1 MWHVV
6 IPEIGLPVGRPQTVV
21 VDVTPHTRLG
31 ARKFRIKT
39 TLRVYWD
46 QVVVDKSVQARTT
59 VEPIDVASA
68 ELRWRGYSTEIDT
81 GSDNPLTYDY
91 QRLAPTMDWKRLPGR
106 YTRYGD
112 VKRLLGATDDQFV
125 VTSPGDEIVVSFPA
139 APPPLQGWTRTFLLY
154 ADGFSKEMNLH
165 SSSPDDLD
173 PLPFH
178 AMTTYPYAPPERYPD
193 TLAHRRYRDEY
204 NTRVIG
210 RRLPPMEI
218 AR

>member
-1 MWHVV
+1 M
-6 IPEIGLPVGRPQTVV
+6 L
-21 VDVTPHTRLG
+21 
-31 ARKFRIKT
+31 T
-39 TLRVYWD
+39 TA
-46 QVVVDKSVQARTT
+46 Q
-59 VEPIDVASA
+59 
-68 ELRWRGYSTEIDT
+68 LRWRGFSTEIDT
-81 GSDNPLTYDY
+81 GRYSPLTYDY
-91 QRLAPTMDWKRLPGR
+91 QRRRPTMDWKHCPAR

-112 VKRLLGATDDQFV
+112 VTRLLGATDDQFV

-139 APPPLQGWTRTFLLY
+139 APPLLPGWTRTFLLY

-165 SSSPDDLD
+165 SASPDDLG

-193 TLAHRRYRDEY
+193 TLAHRRYRDED

-210 RRLPPMEI
+210 RRLPPLEI